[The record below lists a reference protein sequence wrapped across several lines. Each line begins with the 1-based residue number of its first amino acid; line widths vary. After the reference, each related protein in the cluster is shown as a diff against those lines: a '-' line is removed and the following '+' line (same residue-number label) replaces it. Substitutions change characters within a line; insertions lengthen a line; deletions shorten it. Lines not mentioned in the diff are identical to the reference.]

1 MTLQAIINV
10 QVRELKDSNL
20 IVKQKALIAARELLG
35 SSTSYVQCIAHGI
48 TPAVIALL
56 QDADALVRERAAG
69 TMEYLSVKELGAR
82 DVVQHGGIQ
91 QLVVQLQDQG
101 TTVRDAAYS
110 ALIEAARFDVV
121 RIALVKLR
129 KALPL
134 LMKLVLEEELSRAL
148 RGLTLLN
155 ACVQVRNNELALK
168 QLVDDAACVPSLSQL
183 ISNGKNEAIQEQA
196 AQLLGLV
203 ASTFTDAKLEA
214 VQTGCVPKLIALLD
228 QQTNVL
234 LATAA
239 TTALMMITIV
249 NDGKYAV
256 VNCDQGLE
264 RLAGPWMDPMTS
276 EHVCVNITQCIT
288 NVAEAPE
295 ARPVLVQ
302 CGAMGRLVAIFED
315 EGVSEIVKRGA
326 AEAMR
331 QCRFTYLP
339 HKRLPGREKQNEEHS
354 QGAVEVA

>member
-1 MTLQAIINV
+1 
-10 QVRELKDSNL
+10 
-20 IVKQKALIAARELLG
+20 
-35 SSTSYVQCIAHGI
+35 
-48 TPAVIALL
+48 
-56 QDADALVRERAAG
+56 
-69 TMEYLSVKELGAR
+69 
-82 DVVQHGGIQ
+82 
-91 QLVVQLQDQG
+91 
-101 TTVRDAAYS
+101 
-110 ALIEAARFDVV
+110 
-121 RIALVKLR
+121 
-129 KALPL
+129 
-134 LMKLVLEEELSRAL
+134 
-148 RGLTLLN
+148 
-155 ACVQVRNNELALK
+155 
-168 QLVDDAACVPSLSQL
+168 
-183 ISNGKNEAIQEQA
+183 
-196 AQLLGLV
+196 
-203 ASTFTDAKLEA
+203 
-214 VQTGCVPKLIALLD
+214 VPKLIALLD

-288 NVAEAPE
+288 NVAEAPV
-295 ARPVLVQ
+295 AWPVLVQ